1 MTQTPHSSEP
11 GAEPGSDPR
20 NARRGGRAHGRARGR
35 TRARATALAVATVVV
50 GATALTGCG
59 SADIDDAPVERK
71 TFPLSGKAL
80 TVESDNTPLDIVAAD
95 VDEVEVTRQ
104 VDGWV
109 VLGSGPNKSWRMA
122 DGKLT
127 LKVDCDG
134 VASHCEGR
142 HTIKVPRGVDVTVN
156 DANGGVTASGFS
168 TALKI
173 DSDNGKVVVRDAS
186 GPLDLRS
193 DNGRVDTER
202 ITSTTVKAV
211 SDNGSVKLRLG
222 VAPDRVETVS
232 DNGSVDIELPSA
244 GAPYAVTAKSDNGS
258 VDVSVPTDDASART
272 VTAKSDNGKV
282 VVRIAN

>member
-11 GAEPGSDPR
+11 GAEPR
-20 NARRGGRAHGRARGR
+20 NARRCVRVRGRAR
-35 TRARATALAVATVVV
+35 AAALAVGATVV

-71 TFPLSGKAL
+71 AFPLTGKAL
-80 TVESDNTPLDIVAAD
+80 TIESDNTALDIVAAD
-95 VDEVEVTRQ
+95 VDAVGVTRQ

-109 VLGSGPNKSWRMA
+109 VFGSGPDKSWRME
-122 DGKLT
+122 DGRLT
-127 LKVDCDG
+127 LEVDCDG

-142 HTIKVPRGVDVTVN
+142 HTIKVPRGVDVTVD
-156 DANGGVTASGFS
+156 DANGGVTATGFG
-168 TALKI
+168 TPLKI

-193 DNGRVDTER
+193 NNGRVETER
-202 ITSTTVKAV
+202 ITSTTVRAV
-211 SDNGSVKLRLG
+211 SGNGSVKLRLG
-222 VAPDRVETVS
+222 VAPDRVETAS
-232 DNGSVDIELPSA
+232 DNGRVDIELPSA
-244 GAPYAVTAKSDNGS
+244 GAPYAVTAKSENGS

-272 VTAKSDNGKV
+272 VTARSDNGKV